1 MSILF
6 RYEEFFGS
14 KTKIPSK
21 KSKSIGGSE
30 DSSTDDELEDDE
42 AFENPVKI
50 KFFCQLMM
58 FSVHGLAVN
67 KNLSFCLQEL
77 LIEVSLILIVFIV
90 EAKESFYT

>member
-14 KTKIPSK
+14 KKKMPSK
-21 KSKSIGGSE
+21 KSKSVGGSE

-50 KFFCQLMM
+50 INFCQLI
-58 FSVHGLAVN
+58 FSVLGLAVN
-67 KNLSFCLQEL
+67 KNLSFCFQEL
-77 LIEVSLILIVFIV
+77 LIEVSLILIFFII